1 MSVRS
6 SRTVQEWHP
15 MVFGKLISATLR
27 NGPVRFM
34 GQVLSGFRRNQGMLL
49 SGAVAYYTLLSIVP
63 MFALMLVGLS
73 HFMEEERLLE
83 TVKAELTLI
92 LPAYSEALTNQLRTL
107 LANRNVIGT
116 VGILVLLFF
125 SSMAF
130 TVLENAMSV
139 IFFHRVNV
147 HRRHFLVSAII
158 PYVYIL
164 LLGMG
169 VLLVSIISGA
179 LQSLETE
186 TLELFGRVWSLRG
199 ASGVGLYALG
209 LLGLVV
215 MMTSLYLV
223 MPMGRIAL
231 RHALIGGVTA
241 ALLWEA
247 TRHLLVWYFSSLSI
261 VNVVYGSLAIA
272 VVALLSFEMAAIIVL
287 LGAQVI
293 AEFERSQGGQ
303 CADAESGFQ
312 T

>member
-6 SRTVQEWHP
+6 SLTVQEWHP
-15 MVFGKLISATLR
+15 MVFRKLISATLR

-186 TLELFGRVWSLRG
+186 TLELFGHVWSLRG

-272 VVALLSFEMAAIIVL
+272 VVALLSFEIGAIIVL

-293 AEFERSQGGQ
+293 AEFERSQGGER
-303 CADAESGFQ
+303 AHAESGFQ